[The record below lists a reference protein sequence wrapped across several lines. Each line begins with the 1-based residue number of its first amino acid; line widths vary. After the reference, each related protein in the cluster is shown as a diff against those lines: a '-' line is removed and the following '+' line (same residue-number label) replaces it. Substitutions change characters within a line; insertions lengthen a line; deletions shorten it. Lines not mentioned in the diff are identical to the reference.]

1 MKDKLILFPKDMTEP
16 EPGEIIQAK
25 DGCWYLCVLGTDC
38 YDCDIDCEDTTK
50 CEYKRICSCFKRK
63 EFGSVVF
70 RYIRNLPDVAKAFPK
85 EDHPPVSGDKEQFST
100 GAMRDKA
107 DEKPRP
113 ELISP
118 FAIERLAYWL
128 RDGAHKYGD
137 RNWEAGM
144 PTERTVASLL
154 RHIVKYMQG
163 DRAEDNLAA
172 IMCNAMFL
180 LDVDEKVKRG
190 ILPDS
195 LLTLPTYLKAD
206 NQKKLFPLA
215 MERVQDWINS
225 GNEEWTGLITA
236 KKCFDNAFDHLIEY
250 EVNGNEPVDHL
261 AAALANLLRMVH
273 IDEGVIRGLLPSE
286 LLESPKARD
295 NKSTEE

>member
-1 MKDKLILFPKDMTEP
+1 MKDKLILYPMDMTEP
-16 EPGEIIQAK
+16 EPGDIIQAK

-38 YDCDIDCEDTTK
+38 YDCDIDCEDTSK

-63 EFGSVVF
+63 EFSSVVF
-70 RYIRNLPDVAKAFPK
+70 RYIRNLPDVAKAFTK
-85 EDHPPVSGDKEQFST
+85 EKNSPVTGDKEQFAT

-113 ELISP
+113 ELVSP

-144 PTERTVASLL
+144 PTERTMASLL
-154 RHIVKYMQG
+154 RHIMKYMQG

-190 ILPDS
+190 ILPES
-195 LLTLPTYLKAD
+195 LMTLPTYSERETT
-206 NQKKLFPLA
+206 KLFPLA
-215 MERVQDWINS
+215 MERVKEWINS

-236 KKCFDNAFDHLIEY
+236 KKCFENVHNHLCDY
-250 EVNGNEPVDHL
+250 EDQDESVDHL
-261 AAALANLLRMVH
+261 AAALTNLMRIVH
-273 IDEGVIRGLLPSE
+273 IDEGVRRGILPSD
-286 LLESPKARD
+286 LLESPKNRD
-295 NKSTEE
+295 NKSTEI